1 MTNGKIVNKTTGLE
15 IPVKDFFECASYCY
29 VEMEGC
35 EFAMPFLQSEWDF
48 VADRP
53 ALPTEPGLY
62 KANPKHTFPEHENL
76 LLLSS
81 SGKWSWL
88 DDSYEGS
95 LTPAD
100 LKFLER
106 RYSETITRVEV

>member
-15 IPVKDFFECASYCY
+15 IPGKRVQSIPGSLYLHI
-29 VEMEGC
+29 EGTQRWNV
-35 EFAMPFLQSEWDF
+35 FDLNEWDF

-76 LLLSS
+76 LLLSG